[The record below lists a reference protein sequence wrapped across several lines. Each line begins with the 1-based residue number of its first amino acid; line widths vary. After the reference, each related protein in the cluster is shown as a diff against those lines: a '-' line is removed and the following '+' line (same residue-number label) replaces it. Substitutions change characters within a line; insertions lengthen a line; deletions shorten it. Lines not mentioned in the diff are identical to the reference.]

1 MSDIK
6 LNSVKL
12 VRIDAINSTVSGMS
26 LELTMS
32 ISHTVSSINPDN
44 NQFNAITKIEI
55 ERQNPDQVFPLRA
68 SFELS
73 SVFTASSSDVSTED
87 TFNDSAI
94 LVFPSIQK
102 YLDQL
107 CNMISITSIQLPDS
121 AIPKYPK

>member
-1 MSDIK
+1 MPDIK

-12 VRIDAINSTVSGMS
+12 VRIDAVNSTVSGMS
-26 LELTMS
+26 FELTMN

-55 ERQNPDQVFPLRA
+55 ERQKPDQVFPLHA
-68 SFELS
+68 SFELC

-87 TFNDSAI
+87 VFNNSAI
-94 LVFPSIQK
+94 LVFPFIQK

-107 CNMISITSIQLPDS
+107 FNMISIATIKLPDS